1 MAWVERELQVLGQ
14 NGSVP
19 QQDRVR
25 VFREAFGRAV
35 ELLPDYRP
43 LFFSYQQE
51 MDEFG
56 NKLQEQLREFT
67 TAEGRIKTVKMES
80 IAFVGESTLRFQEKV
95 RDLRKNLENAE
106 STRDK
111 LSSEK
116 DTLQIRCSEME
127 TRSKKDRYQS
137 DESHKQNLDILSNLE
152 RMEKQ
157 VEALR
162 KQDRETNAEL
172 AKLQHQVKDQEQRNK
187 MVEAQLNAERVKNAN
202 LAPREEF
209 EAAKEE
215 IRAAKA
221 KCLEWEERYAA
232 KEKDYQNIV
241 EAYKNVSG
249 HDTGGVEAR
258 PLTPRPFW
266 SHCRGVLDPDALRTM
281 QQSELLQDLVVRVLS
296 TARQLLAA
304 YGLHSA
310 AQKSLVFAKF
320 AKHPTTVPLV
330 SEAALSVGD
339 RQKTPQQGNPDEGG
353 KDEQG
358 LRRRNSFTQATS
370 PPMSQGDRSGEAFKE
385 EEKWLPGDMDHSTPV
400 PLRHAEKIRNQRFS
414 RKKTR
419 DFLERVLQHRVRG
432 GDKLLCRPFVE
443 TMMEVLHQELGE
455 EEVTAFAVNIF
466 ASVRKY
472 AAEPDFLGFLL
483 LITGQVADVVV
494 RDNRSLCAELL
505 RIFRIYFE
513 VADGSTRVTRQKFFS
528 ALRDALPQKEKDQCQ
543 ELAAYFPASGPMTP
557 VNYEWLLVDDPYVL
571 SPIVYALRLQHLE
584 EGLGLSD
591 RMERQVKSC
600 ARDGPVTYEK
610 IEAVCKD
617 DAQLSILQPEDF
629 ARAFRVQLEDLG
641 PGTEQNVSVV
651 LELLKNGGI
660 FHELF
665 YPALPEDDGEDGES
679 VEDEPAGDAET

>member
-1 MAWVERELQVLGQ
+1 MR
-14 NGSVP
+14 
-19 QQDRVR
+19 
-25 VFREAFGRAV
+25 
-35 ELLPDYRP
+35 
-43 LFFSYQQE
+43 
-51 MDEFG
+51 
-56 NKLQEQLREFT
+56 
-67 TAEGRIKTVKMES
+67 
-80 IAFVGESTLRFQEKV
+80 
-95 RDLRKNLENAE
+95 
-106 STRDK
+106 
-111 LSSEK
+111 
-116 DTLQIRCSEME
+116 
-127 TRSKKDRYQS
+127 
-137 DESHKQNLDILSNLE
+137 
-152 RMEKQ
+152 
-157 VEALR
+157 
-162 KQDRETNAEL
+162 
-172 AKLQHQVKDQEQRNK
+172 
-187 MVEAQLNAERVKNAN
+187 
-202 LAPREEF
+202 
-209 EAAKEE
+209 
-215 IRAAKA
+215 
-221 KCLEWEERYAA
+221 
-232 KEKDYQNIV
+232 
-241 EAYKNVSG
+241 
-249 HDTGGVEAR
+249 
-258 PLTPRPFW
+258 
-266 SHCRGVLDPDALRTM
+266 
-281 QQSELLQDLVVRVLS
+281 LLQR
-296 TARQLLAA
+296 
-304 YGLHSA
+304 
-310 AQKSLVFAKF
+310 SLVFAKF

-330 SEAALSVGD
+330 SEASLSVGD
-339 RQKTPQQGNPDEGG
+339 RQKTPQQGPDEGG

-455 EEVTAFAVNIF
+455 EEVAAFAVNIF

-472 AAEPDFLGFLL
+472 AAEPDFLCFLL

-571 SPIVYALRLQHLE
+571 SPVVYALRLQHLE

-617 DAQLSILQPEDF
+617 DPQLSILQPEDF

>member
-1 MAWVERELQVLGQ
+1 MWLSMPLPPNFRAPERGQ
-14 NGSVP
+14 SP
-19 QQDRVR
+19 
-25 VFREAFGRAV
+25 
-35 ELLPDYRP
+35 LLTLHPD
-43 LFFSYQQE
+43 E
-51 MDEFG
+51 
-56 NKLQEQLREFT
+56 
-67 TAEGRIKTVKMES
+67 
-80 IAFVGESTLRFQEKV
+80 V

-106 STRDK
+106 ATRDK

-296 TARQLLAA
+296 TARQVLAA

-330 SEAALSVGD
+330 SEASLSVGD
-339 RQKTPQQGNPDEGG
+339 RQKTPQQGPDEGG

-358 LRRRNSFTQATS
+358 LRRRNSFTQDPRVERPMATVSLQLQNQFSGPTVPRRLHESLPAALDKRLS
-370 PPMSQGDRSGEAFKE
+370 PDEYQALK
-385 EEKWLPGDMDHSTPV
+385 
-400 PLRHAEKIRNQRFS
+400 
-414 RKKTR
+414 
-419 DFLERVLQHRVRG
+419 ERVDKELLPIAEAARG
-432 GDKLLCRPFVE
+432 MRPLGYLLCGVQLLNVLILGILVCLDVFLLDEVSLYVAEGILAVVVTSIVVLGILWFYRRLSRVVYEAE
-443 TMMEVLHQELGE
+443 TALRVALAEECAKMPLTLQLSVQPRAWHLPIFDISVVFGE
-455 EEVTAFAVNIF
+455 KVA
-466 ASVRKY
+466 ASVP
-472 AAEPDFLGFLL
+472 APLQDLML
-483 LITGQVADVVV
+483 
-494 RDNRSLCAELL
+494 
-505 RIFRIYFE
+505 
-513 VADGSTRVTRQKFFS
+513 
-528 ALRDALPQKEKDQCQ
+528 EKC
-543 ELAAYFPASGPMTP
+543 
-557 VNYEWLLVDDPYVL
+557 
-571 SPIVYALRLQHLE
+571 
-584 EGLGLSD
+584 
-591 RMERQVKSC
+591 
-600 ARDGPVTYEK
+600 
-610 IEAVCKD
+610 
-617 DAQLSILQPEDF
+617 
-629 ARAFRVQLEDLG
+629 
-641 PGTEQNVSVV
+641 
-651 LELLKNGGI
+651 
-660 FHELF
+660 
-665 YPALPEDDGEDGES
+665 
-679 VEDEPAGDAET
+679 